1 MTVTFDSYAWIE
13 YFSGST
19 KGSKVRELV
28 EGSEQIFSP
37 ALSLAEIKSKYTR
50 EKKPFEERLE
60 FIMFRSS
67 IVGVSAEIAL
77 LVADLMQKDG
87 LHLADAVMYATA
99 LYTNTKLLTGDKHLK
114 GKDNVIFLE

>member
-13 YFSGST
+13 YFSVST